1 MRTIGS
7 WLAIAGAMLIAGC
20 RPPSTKPRSADAPV
34 PVSTAPVE
42 EVTLDRSLP
51 VVGTLFARDEA
62 TIAAEVEGKVERT
75 WVEFGDRVKEGQEI
89 ARIDTASYEALAQQ
103 AEARLAQARAT
114 ATNAVQQWQRE
125 EALRRTGIA
134 ATADYDQ
141 AKAAADAAAAAA
153 VATEAALRVA
163 ELNVERSRVRAPFD
177 AAIAERIATKG
188 DFVAVGKP
196 MFRLVNDAVLK
207 YIVQAPESY
216 ANLIRKEQPVEFT
229 VDAHPGEKFSGK
241 VFLISPQVNI
251 STRSF
256 ALGALVTNE
265 SRRLKAS
272 TFARGE
278 VILERGVRT
287 RVIPVE
293 AVVTVAGI
301 SRVFVVEKDRA
312 QAVAVHLGRV
322 LGERQELL
330 DPPLPPGTSLAVTG
344 QTRLSDGARVVLRPR
359 SPAGQPTAADS
370 PKPSPTPAGP

>member
-1 MRTIGS
+1 MRTIWR
-7 WLAIAGAMLIAGC
+7 WLALILAGAVVGC
-20 RPPSTKPRSADAPV
+20 RPPAAKAPSANAPV
-34 PVSTAPVE
+34 PVTTAPVA

-75 WVEFGDRVKEGQEI
+75 FVEFGDRVREGQEI
-89 ARIDTASYEALAQQ
+89 ARIDTASYEALARQ
-103 AEARLAQARAT
+103 ADARLTQARAT
-114 ATNAVQQWQRE
+114 ATNAVQQWHRE

-141 AKAAADAAAAAA
+141 AKAAADAASAAAMA
-153 VATEAALRVA
+153 AEAALRVA

-177 AAIAERIATKG
+177 AAVAERIATKG

-229 VDAHPGEKFSGK
+229 VDAHPGERFTGK

-251 STRSF
+251 TTRSF

-265 SRRLKAS
+265 ARRLKAS

-278 VILERGVRT
+278 VILERKVPT
-287 RVIPVE
+287 RVLPIE

-301 SRVFVVEKDRA
+301 NRVFVIENGSARA
-312 QAVAVHLGRV
+312 VTVQLGRV
-322 LGERQELL
+322 LDGRQELL
-330 DPPLPPGTSLAVTG
+330 DPPLPAGTLLAVTG
-344 QTRLSDGARVVLRPR
+344 QTRLSDGANVVLRQRPP
-359 SPAGQPTAADS
+359 SGAAPAGSPEAPPTR
-370 PKPSPTPAGP
+370 PNP